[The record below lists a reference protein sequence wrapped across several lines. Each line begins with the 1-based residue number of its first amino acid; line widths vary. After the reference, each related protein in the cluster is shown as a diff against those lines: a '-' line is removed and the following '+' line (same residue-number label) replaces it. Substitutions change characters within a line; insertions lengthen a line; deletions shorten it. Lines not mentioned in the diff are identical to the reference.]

1 MSGQR
6 RDIRIVNLYEK
17 TPGIRLGIIR
27 TPLLKNAFSMNIEAT
42 RNLTRYAARIGVKT
56 VILPPSLPYGLNT
69 SDLKSV
75 DMVGRVAINCRNP
88 FVRIIKHI
96 AGTSGF
102 NVIIPYVIENTRG
115 KYYVSNLFVGGSP
128 PVCRFISRKIFLL
141 DSEKELNIKPGTSME
156 LIDDDFLKYFIQ
168 LDHDANYVEISK
180 LAVYMGAELLITTFF
195 NYEDQEALRNRL
207 LALNITTG
215 VPILNVGY
223 FIKED
228 NTIKASPTAIFISP
242 EEYYEF
248 NGADTYL
255 ITIPMKLLK
264 SMKKHYKTDEIG
276 LIIEI
281 LYKQTRRIRAF
292 KGLYNNRYTI
302 G

>member
-1 MSGQR
+1 MSER
-6 RDIRIVNLYEK
+6 RSDLRIVNLYDK
-17 TPGIRLGIIR
+17 TPGVRLGIIR
-27 TPLLKNAFSMNIEAT
+27 TLLVKNAFSMNIEAT

-69 SDLKSV
+69 GDLKSA
-75 DMVGRVAINCRNP
+75 DMVSAASINCRNP

-96 AGTSGF
+96 AGISGF
-102 NVIIPYVIENTRG
+102 NVIIPYVIENTHG

-128 PVCRFISRKIFLL
+128 PVCRFISRKIVLL
-141 DSEKELNIKPGTSME
+141 DSEKELNIKPGTSIE
-156 LIDDDFLKYFIQ
+156 LIDDDYLKYFIQ
-168 LDHDANYVEISK
+168 LDLDANYVEISK
-180 LAVYMGAELLITTFF
+180 LAIYMGAELLITTFF
-195 NYEDQEALRNRL
+195 NYEDQESLRNKL

-215 VPILNVGY
+215 VPVVHTGY
-223 FIKED
+223 LIKED
-228 NTIKASPTAIFISP
+228 NMIKTAPTMIFISP

-248 NGADTYL
+248 NGSDTYL

-264 SMKKHYKTDEIG
+264 SIKKHYKSDEIG
-276 LIIEI
+276 SIMEI

-292 KGLYNNRYTI
+292 KGLYNKYTI